1 MADLLGGVD
10 AVAEEEEEDG
20 DDDDEEELEGLLAY
34 LVTDEKGMQFLLP
47 SSILPRISSL

>member
-20 DDDDEEELEGLLAY
+20 DDEEELEGLLAY

>member
-1 MADLLGGVD
+1 MD

-20 DDDDEEELEGLLAY
+20 DDEEELEGLLAY